1 MDWYAR
7 NPLDLFPEIPLSVC
21 RPSNISASNFS
32 NARRCNATIMSR
44 PRPLT
49 LRFMYQPSF
58 QRYVVWVT
66 NTIVQLTANEAVLAY
81 RKKLHQEVVLLDD
94 MKAADQTPSWRRG
107 SEEKI

>member
-1 MDWYAR
+1 
-7 NPLDLFPEIPLSVC
+7 
-21 RPSNISASNFS
+21 
-32 NARRCNATIMSR
+32 
-44 PRPLT
+44 
-49 LRFMYQPSF
+49 MYQPSF

-107 SEEKI
+107 SEENNLKHDQWDIAHRRRGII